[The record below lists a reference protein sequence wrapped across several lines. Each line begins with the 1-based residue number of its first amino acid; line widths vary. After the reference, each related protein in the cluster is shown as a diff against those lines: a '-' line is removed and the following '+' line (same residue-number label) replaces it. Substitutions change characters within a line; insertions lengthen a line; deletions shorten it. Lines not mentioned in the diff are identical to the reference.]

1 MPTKKR
7 TTQASRL
14 AARNT
19 KRFNTRLIAVG
30 IFAVVLI
37 AIIWAV
43 SSSAQKPPAANTA
56 ANTLACP
63 PWLAPRSILLRRPC

>member
-1 MPTKKR
+1 MSTKKR
-7 TTQASRL
+7 TTQASRR

-19 KRFNTRLIAVG
+19 KKFNTRLIAVG

-43 SSSAQKPPAANTA
+43 SSSAQKPPAANTCRP
-56 ANTLACP
+56 CP
-63 PWLAPRSILLRRPC
+63 PWLAPRSILPRRPC